1 MIWKYFV
8 YLTPQFIVDYKIFP
22 THLNLTSKCIKTSK
36 YILFFV
42 FQIKMS
48 VVERFA
54 NPEGRSTIRYYED
67 GAKIVTGGP
76 DGGM

>member
-1 MIWKYFV
+1 
-8 YLTPQFIVDYKIFP
+8 
-22 THLNLTSKCIKTSK
+22 
-36 YILFFV
+36 
-42 FQIKMS
+42 MS

-76 DGGM
+76 DGGNKQYVLYLYIYFLELP